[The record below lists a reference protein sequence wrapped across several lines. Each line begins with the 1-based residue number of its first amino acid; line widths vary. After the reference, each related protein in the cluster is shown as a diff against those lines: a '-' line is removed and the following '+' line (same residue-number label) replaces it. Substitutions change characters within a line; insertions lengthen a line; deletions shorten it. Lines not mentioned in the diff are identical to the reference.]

1 MSTLELQNNMAN
13 HSKRDGDPEI
23 QRLKREQREQ
33 LEAKRQAMKEENP
46 VYQEKLAALKS
57 LIREGAQKV
66 DLTFP
71 AYWKAAE
78 LTGFRA
84 ILLRRDER
92 DVKPDGS
99 VFTRYHWRNTGPAG
113 LDCRKGRV
121 EDGVIETVPING
133 IFTTSHFAGLPLHK
147 WFGFEVTVLCLRS
160 DTLPG
165 NEASGYVERDFWVF
179 EGHLMPDDIKK
190 IESKDQQD
198 MLFVIEAQRQAD
210 RTAVLEMARLN
221 SAERIG
227 MADRLQTMAEQRAAQ
242 KVA

>member
-1 MSTLELQNNMAN
+1 MAN
-13 HSKRDGDPEI
+13 HTKRDGDPEI

-46 VYQEKLAALKS
+46 VYQEKLAALKT
-57 LIREGAQKV
+57 LIREGQQKV
-66 DLTFP
+66 DLSFP
-71 AYWKAAE
+71 PYWKAAE

-84 ILLRRDER
+84 VLLRRDDR

-99 VFTRYHWRNTGPAG
+99 VFTRYHWKNTGPAP
-113 LDCRKGRV
+113 LDCRQGKV
-121 EDGVIETVPING
+121 EDGVIVTVPIGG

-147 WFGFEVTVLCLRS
+147 WYGFEATVLCITSR
-160 DTLPG
+160 TLAG
-165 NEASGYVERDFWVF
+165 NAESNFVERDFWEF

-190 IESKDQQD
+190 IESKDQED

-210 RTAVLEMARLN
+210 RTAVMEMARLN

-227 MADRLQTMAEQRAAQ
+227 MADRLQAKAEQRAAQ